1 MHSFETPGGASL
13 RVDFPAGTLT
23 VETWTEP
30 RVEAEVTPARGGD
43 RSAEAA
49 AATRVSASER
59 GGGHEIV
66 VRAPKRDGWRS
77 LGRGAE
83 LAVSIRCPEGSDVEL
98 ATQSADLEGRGRL
111 GAVTARS
118 ASGDATLDDVASLSF
133 TTASGDLTA
142 GDVGGALTAKSASG
156 DVDVRSVGTTGSV
169 TTVSGDIRI
178 GGAAGAVA
186 AKSVS
191 GDVEIGAAA
200 GSVLVGTVSGDV
212 EVGAV
217 PGLVLWIDAQS
228 VSGSMSC
235 ELDVG
240 DEPAASR
247 DDAVEFRVRS
257 VSGDVRITR
266 SMAAAR

>member
-1 MHSFETPGGASL
+1 MHSFESPAGASL

-30 RVEAEVTPARGGD
+30 RVEIEVAAARGGD

-49 AATRVSASER
+49 AATRVSASGRDER
-59 GGGHEIV
+59 PDIV

-118 ASGDATLDDVASLSF
+118 ASGDATLDDVGSLSF

-142 GDVGGALTAKSASG
+142 RDVGGALAAKSASG
-156 DVDVRSVGTTGSV
+156 DVDVRSIGATGSV

-178 GGAAGAVA
+178 GAASGEVA
-186 AKSVS
+186 LKSVS
-191 GDVEIGAAA
+191 GDVEIGAAGA
-200 GSVLVGTVSGDV
+200 RVLVATVSGDV

-235 ELDVG
+235 ELDMG
-240 DEPAASR
+240 EETAASR
-247 DDAVEFRVRS
+247 DDAVELRVRS

-266 SMAAAR
+266 SMAAAH